1 MLDLCLLSYYVLFVL
16 FSGQVQHKLNR
27 IATASGSANASV
39 AMSAL
44 LDVMADAHTKSAG
57 REQEPEQVCCWR
69 VRVCDVCI
77 CVTECVD
84 MMSDHLT

>member
-1 MLDLCLLSYYVLFVL
+1 MCTFHLV
-16 FSGQVQHKLNR
+16 SGQVQHKLNR

-57 REQEPEQVCCWR
+57 RQKEPQEVGWLITASVFCSRLVFE
-69 VRVCDVCI
+69 I
-77 CVTECVD
+77 CA
-84 MMSDHLT
+84 SHLRGTPFPGA

>member
-1 MLDLCLLSYYVLFVL
+1 M

-27 IATASGSANASV
+27 IATASGSANACV

-57 REQEPEQVCCWR
+57 RQQEPEQVGR
-69 VRVCDVCI
+69 Q
-77 CVTECVD
+77 
-84 MMSDHLT
+84 

>member
-1 MLDLCLLSYYVLFVL
+1 MLDRRFVL

-44 LDVMADAHTKSAG
+44 LDVIADAHTKSAG
-57 REQEPEQVCCWR
+57 RQQDPEQVG
-69 VRVCDVCI
+69 
-77 CVTECVD
+77 
-84 MMSDHLT
+84 